1 MIDWV
6 AKGVVLAAGLYMAG
20 LGVALLARPAGA
32 SRFLMGHAS
41 SAPLHY
47 LEVCVRIG
55 VGLAFVQNAPGMM
68 APGVFRVVGW
78 VLVGTSAILLLVPW
92 RWHRR
97 MAERSVPQALKFTP
111 LLGIASLAIGAGVLL
126 AALRLPA

>member
-1 MIDWV
+1 MIEWM
-6 AKGVVLAAGLYMAG
+6 AKGVVLAAGLYLAG
-20 LGVALLARPAGA
+20 LGVVLLARPASA

-47 LEVCVRIG
+47 LEVGVRIV

-97 MAERSVPQALKFTP
+97 MADRSVPQALKSTP
-111 LLGIASLAIGAGVLL
+111 LLGIASLVIGAGVLL
-126 AALRLPA
+126 AALRLPG